1 MRINEVSEKC
11 NITKRAI
18 KYYEEKH
25 LIKIKKDE
33 NGYRCYTTDDVKRLK
48 EINCYRKL
56 DIEIQK
62 IKEILE

>member
-25 LIKIKKDE
+25 LIKIKKMKM
-33 NGYRCYTTDDVKRLK
+33 V
-48 EINCYRKL
+48 IVV
-56 DIEIQK
+56 IQQTM
-62 IKEILE
+62 LNV